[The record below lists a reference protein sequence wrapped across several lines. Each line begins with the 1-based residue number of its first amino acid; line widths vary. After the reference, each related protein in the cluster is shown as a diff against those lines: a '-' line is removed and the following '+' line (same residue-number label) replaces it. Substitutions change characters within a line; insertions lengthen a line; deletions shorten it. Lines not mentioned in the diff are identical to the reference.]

1 MKHDLFAFTA
11 HTLPSGMRVYHQH
24 RPLPFFGCKLMVHA
38 GSRHDPPGKEELMH
52 LLEHLLSSGTQGR
65 PKLSLVELERWI
77 SGQRFEC
84 ALGETQMD
92 FSAYGGKASA
102 NRLGPLLEFLRD
114 LTLRPTLD
122 SDLEKEREIIRRER
136 DEATSPEE
144 RETETVRRRAVYG
157 PSSRMAAV
165 GGWAEDEALDAL
177 TLDDAR
183 DAHRRY
189 YRPGNMSLIVV
200 GGVEDRE
207 VFATAEK
214 LFSDEDPHYVRPCRP
229 PPMTFAVPDPR
240 EHVQRKDG
248 GRVTKMGVSYLWH
261 LPPVERLPL
270 VLVRSAL
277 AESLMDRVR
286 EKLRATYNVDVND
299 LTLADH
305 RIFSVTTQVA
315 PKKVDVVRGIIEE
328 TMRDAD
334 AVCRE
339 LARLKDEYRLTVEF
353 MELDIGETLDRAA
366 IAVNATDARPRTV
379 AEALALLD
387 GIDEAAVADVMT
399 THLSPERAF
408 VELIEQ

>member
-11 HTLPSGMRVYHQH
+11 HALPSGMRVYHQY
-24 RPLPFFGCKLMVHA
+24 RPLPFFGCKLMIHA

-65 PKLSLVELERWI
+65 PKLSLIELERWI
-77 SGQRFEC
+77 SSQRFEC

-102 NRLGPLLEFLRD
+102 NRLEPLLEFLRD
-114 LTLRPTLD
+114 LTLHPTLD

-136 DEATSPEE
+136 DEAATPEE
-144 RETETVRRRAVYG
+144 RETEIVRRRAVYG

-165 GGWAEDEALDAL
+165 GGWAEDPVLDSL

-183 DAHRRY
+183 EAHRRY
-189 YRPGNMSLIVV
+189 YQPGNMSLIVV
-200 GGVEDRE
+200 GGVSEE
-207 VFATAEK
+207 ETFATAEK
-214 LFSDEDPHYVRPCRP
+214 LFTGGDPHYVRPCRP
-229 PPMTFAVPDPR
+229 PPMSFGIPDPR
-240 EHVQRKDG
+240 EHLQRKDG
-248 GRVTKMGVSYLWH
+248 GRVTKMAVSYLWH

-270 VLVRSAL
+270 VLARSAL
-277 AESLMDRVR
+277 AETLMDRVR
-286 EKLRATYNVDVND
+286 EKLRATYGVDVND

-315 PKKVDVVRGIIEE
+315 PKKVDVVRRIIENV
-328 TMRDAD
+328 MRDAD

-339 LARLKDEYRLTVEF
+339 LSRLKDEYRLTVEF
-353 MELDIGETLDRAA
+353 MELDIAETIDRAA

-387 GIDEAAVADVMT
+387 AIDEAAIREVMT
-399 THLSPERAF
+399 AHLAPERSF
-408 VELIEQ
+408 VELVEQ